1 MTSPGTPEQG
11 DSHPSSGPP
20 EGGTPRRRVGSVSRK
35 LLLDLLDAR
44 IPVELRAVALAA
56 NHAGEDHLEE
66 MRRLLAHA
74 GRHLSDPE
82 VLTPTN
88 LGFHQQIAI
97 ASGNTVLRE
106 ILTVLADSFQ
116 EQQREILDIY
126 RYWQRDYMEHLGI
139 LQALEGRD
147 AELAVERMRA
157 HLQGVREVLAR
168 WDPDAIDEAPINAEE
183 E

>member
-1 MTSPGTPEQG
+1 M
-11 DSHPSSGPP
+11 
-20 EGGTPRRRVGSVSRK
+20 R
-35 LLLDLLDAR
+35 
-44 IPVELRAVALAA
+44 LAA
-56 NHAGEDHLEE
+56 THAGEDHLEE

-74 GRHLSDPE
+74 GRNLSDPE

-88 LGFHQQIAI
+88 VGFHQQIAI

-139 LQALEGRD
+139 LQALEARD
-147 AELAVERMRA
+147 ADLAVERMRA
-157 HLQGVREVLAR
+157 HLLGVREVLAR
-168 WDPDAIDEAPINAEE
+168 WDPDAAEPFPIDAEE

>member
-1 MTSPGTPEQG
+1 MT
-11 DSHPSSGPP
+11 HVGPP
-20 EGGTPRRRVGSVSRK
+20 DPEPPQRPAIPAEGPPTRRRIGPASRK

-44 IPVELRAVALAA
+44 MPVELRAVGLAA
-56 NHAGEDHLEE
+56 SNAGEDHLEE

-74 GRHLSDPE
+74 ARHLSDPE
-82 VLTPTN
+82 VLNPTN

-126 RYWQRDYMEHLGI
+126 RYWQQGHLEHRGI
-139 LQALEGRD
+139 LEALEARD
-147 AELAVERMRA
+147 PELAVERMRA

-168 WDPDAIDEAPINAEE
+168 WDPDADPYPIDTEE